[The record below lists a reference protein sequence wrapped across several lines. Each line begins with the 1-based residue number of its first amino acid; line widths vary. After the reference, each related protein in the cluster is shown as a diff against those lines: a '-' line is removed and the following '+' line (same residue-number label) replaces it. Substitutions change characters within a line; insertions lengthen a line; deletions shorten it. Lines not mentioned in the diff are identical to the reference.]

1 MRSNAMTSQ
10 RNIRLSSQQAS
21 VVNHVDGPLL
31 VVAGPGSGKTRVLTE
46 RIRSLLSNVPGH
58 FRVLA
63 LTFTNKAAD
72 EMRER
77 LSDLGE
83 ARQRA
88 FIGTLHSFCLDML
101 AERGKLVGVESM
113 PNIFEQFKDR
123 KEVLLSAIKE
133 DPTLQAEL
141 DQEGDA
147 KARGRRVDAWLQ
159 GISWIKA
166 HPITCAVVEDDLERR
181 VLEAYDNGLRAS
193 NAYDFDDLLLLVYRL
208 LSGNPKLA
216 EFYQRLYRFV
226 CIDEAQDLNE
236 AQYAVICALCGESLK
251 NVMMVGDPKQSIYGF
266 NTSSPEYMDRFKAEF
281 NAQLVGLTENFR
293 SSKAVVDV
301 ARSLDSNYLVAAQ
314 LPIQGLAELVEGDD
328 EEDEAKRIVDK
339 IQTLF
344 NDGHPDVE
352 GGIEPSKCAILG
364 RTRFALLA
372 VERELR
378 ERAIPFYKRLTANH
392 ENESEVVDDFQ
403 LALRVVA
410 NPRDRLHFAALA
422 KKWKVAEPAPTN
434 DAATTLAVMAAATV
448 PVAARATAV
457 VAAVSSV
464 LRNTAR
470 LDLMPA
476 FTVLTGYADTLDEG
490 EKLPIYEDVEV
501 FRQEWDQY
509 LRSDSSTQTIAGF
522 MSTKALGATQKASR
536 EGVALLTV
544 HSSKGLE
551 FDVVFVAG
559 MAEGSFPDYRS
570 SSGRELLEEQRNA
583 FVAVTRSKRL
593 LYLSYP
599 KARLMPWGDWRRQAP
614 SRFIKQMGLAN
625 NAGL

>member
-1 MRSNAMTSQ
+1 MTVQ
-10 RNIRLSSQQAS
+10 REIRLSSQQAS

-72 EMRER
+72 EMRDR
-77 LSDLGE
+77 LADLGD

-101 AERGKLVGVESM
+101 TERGKLVGVDGM

-123 KEVLLSAIKE
+123 KQILINAIKE
-133 DPTLQAEL
+133 DPALEAEL
-141 DQEGDA
+141 DQERDA

-181 VLEAYDNGLRAS
+181 VLEAYDYGLSAS

-216 EFYQRLYRFV
+216 EFYQRLYKFV

-236 AQYAVICALCGESLK
+236 AQYAVICALCGDSFK

-281 NAQLVGLTENFR
+281 GAQEAGLTENFR
-293 SSKAVVDV
+293 SSRAVVDV
-301 ARSLDSNYLVAAQ
+301 ARSLDPNYLVAAQ
-314 LPIQGLAELVEGDD
+314 SPIQGLAELVESDD
-328 EEDEAKRIVDK
+328 EEDEAKRVVDQ
-339 IQTLF
+339 IQFLID
-344 NDGHPDVE
+344 NGHPDVE
-352 GGIEPSKCAILG
+352 GDIEPSKCAILG

-372 VERELR
+372 VEKELR

-422 KKWKVAEPAPTN
+422 KKWKVAEPPPTN
-434 DAATTLAVMAAATV
+434 DVSTSLATMASDAG
-448 PVAARATAV
+448 VANARANAV

-470 LDLMPA
+470 VDLMPA
-476 FTVLTGYADTLDEG
+476 FAVLTNYADTLDQG
-490 EKLPIYEDVEV
+490 EKLPIYEDVAV

-509 LRSDSSTQTIAGF
+509 LRSDSPTQTIASF
-522 MSTKALGATQKASR
+522 MSSKALGATQKASH

-570 SSGRELLEEQRNA
+570 TFGRELLEERRNA

-593 LYLSYP
+593 LYLTFP
-599 KARLMPWGDWRRQAP
+599 RTRMMPWGDRRRQAP
-614 SRFIKQMGLAN
+614 SRFLKQMELTN
-625 NAGL
+625 

>member
-1 MRSNAMTSQ
+1 MTTQ
-10 RNIRLSSQQAS
+10 RKIRLSSQQAS

-46 RIRSLLSNVPGH
+46 RIRSLLTNVPGH

-88 FIGTLHSFCLDML
+88 FIGTLHSFCLEML
-101 AERGKLVGVESM
+101 TERGKLVGVEGM

-123 KEVLLSAIKE
+123 KEILLNAIKE
-133 DPTLQAEL
+133 DPTLEAEL

-181 VLEAYDNGLRAS
+181 VLDAYDNGLRAS

-216 EFYQRLYRFV
+216 EFYQRLYKFV

-236 AQYAVICALCGESLK
+236 AQYAVICALCGESFK

-314 LPIQGLAELVEGDD
+314 LPIQGLADVVEGDD
-328 EEDEAKRIVDK
+328 EEDEAKRIVDQ
-339 IQTLF
+339 IQVLF
-344 NDGHPDVE
+344 DNGHPDVE
-352 GGIEPSKCAILG
+352 GNIGPSKCAILG
-364 RTRFALLA
+364 RTRFVLLA
-372 VERELR
+372 VEKALR
-378 ERAIPFYKRLTANH
+378 ERSIPFYKRLTANH

-434 DAATTLAVMAAATV
+434 DAAAALASMASAAGG
-448 PVAARATAV
+448 ASARANAV

-464 LRNTAR
+464 LCNTAR

-476 FTVLTGYADTLDEG
+476 FTVLTSYADTLEEG
-490 EKLPIYEDVEV
+490 EKLPIYEDVAV

-509 LRSDSSTQTIAGF
+509 LRSDSSSQTIAGF
-522 MSTKALGATQKASR
+522 MSSKALGATQKASR

-570 SSGRELLEEQRNA
+570 TSGRELLEEQRNA

-599 KARLMPWGDWRRQAP
+599 RTRMMPWGDQRRQSP
-614 SRFIKQMGLAN
+614 SRFLKQMGLKN
-625 NAGL
+625 